1 MVETL
6 FMRRFYLLLLPLL
19 PLLFAC
25 SHREY
30 DISEGFNKEVK
41 LFENELT
48 VPVGSIG
55 PLQLGSVLDKLF
67 QIEGIGPLLAEFLK
81 EGEDGYMNMF
91 YSGNIF
97 KLNVYEMEKELDDVS
112 SPSSYASSYESG
124 YVGGLAGS
132 VSFLGLRAMDQKV
145 SFTASNPLRD
155 PVQVSCTPS
164 YNCIGPDDMVV
175 APIDGL
181 DNFSL
186 DYSGPTRVLD
196 FSLPDNVITPLTF
209 LSLYNLQLSL
219 PARPTSRIMDKSGNV
234 YFSLD
239 FDYTGKLAVSEA
251 FKFQLH
257 DFSPGDVNLEIGKF
271 NLSFCQVSLD
281 LENSIPMQV
290 GIDNVRVLMED
301 GKTVDENIQI
311 TSGIIIAGGTLE
323 HPATTRITLAVEA
336 LEGTIPD
343 IHGIMLDIDLAGQ
356 PGLEK
361 PVVSTRQGVYMKS
374 SSATLYG
381 GITLPLN
388 K

>member
-1 MVETL
+1 MKH
-6 FMRRFYLLLLPLL
+6 FNFFLLLLFPLL
-19 PLLFAC
+19 LAC

-30 DISEGFNKEVK
+30 DISEGFSKEVT
-41 LFENELT
+41 LFENEIT

-55 PLQLGSVLDKLF
+55 PLRLGSVLDKLF
-67 QIEGIGPLLAEFLK
+67 QMEGVGSLLADFLK

-97 KLNVYEMEKELDDVS
+97 KLNVYEMEKELEDVS
-112 SPSSYASSYESG
+112 SPSSYTSSYESG
-124 YVGGLAGS
+124 YVGGLAGT
-132 VSFLGLRAMDQKV
+132 VGYLGLRAMDQKV
-145 SFTASNPLRD
+145 SFKATNPLRD

-164 YNCIGPDDMVV
+164 YNCIGPDAMVV

-186 DYSGPTRVLD
+186 DYCGTTRVLE
-196 FSLPDNVITPLTF
+196 FSLPNDVITPLTF

-219 PARPTSRIMDKSGNV
+219 PARPTSRIMDRTGNV
-234 YFSLD
+234 FFSMD

-257 DFSPGDVNLEIGKF
+257 DLSPGDVKLEIGKF

-281 LENSIPMQV
+281 LENSIPLQV
-290 GIDNVRVLMED
+290 GIDNVRMLKED

-311 TSGIIIAGGTLE
+311 TSGIVIAGGTLE
-323 HPATTRITLAVEA
+323 HPATTRIILSVEA

-361 PVVSTRQGVYMKS
+361 PVVSTSQGVYVKS

-381 GITLPLN
+381 GITIPLN